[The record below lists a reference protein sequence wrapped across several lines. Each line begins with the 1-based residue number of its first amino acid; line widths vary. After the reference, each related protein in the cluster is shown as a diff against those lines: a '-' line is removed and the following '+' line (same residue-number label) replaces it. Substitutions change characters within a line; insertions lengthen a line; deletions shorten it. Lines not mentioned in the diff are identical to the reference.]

1 MSDYFRKKAHT
12 NELITT
18 FDDVLLLPG
27 YTSFGPSEVDIS
39 TKLGE
44 KYKFNLPIMS
54 AAMDTVTEEEMA
66 IKMALFG
73 GLGVLHRNCSFEK
86 QLKMV
91 RHVKRARSFVIEDVA
106 TITPDEPLYKAK
118 DFLENYGISGL
129 VVVDEN
135 NKVCGIFT
143 KRDIPYS
150 EEECKKGHVKD
161 FMTRDVISIKP
172 NASRKEALEM
182 LFKHRIEK
190 LPIID
195 NGNLRGLITKKDL
208 KPEFP
213 LATIDE
219 EGRLLCALAISPK
232 YPTSS
237 EAVSK
242 LKEIDQYSDIFF
254 IDVAD
259 FYKKDDIEG
268 TRKLMDLLEG
278 DFIVGNIG
286 TYEAAE
292 FILTKCDYPE
302 KLIALKVGMGSGS
315 ICTTSIQTGVGAP
328 TLFATAEVADAI
340 ADYNPKM
347 GLIADGGFK
356 NPGDLPKAFAVGAD
370 MIMSGHFFAGTT
382 ESPGYLDTI
391 QGRKVKIYR
400 GMGSK
405 EARTTNYVLDRYSV
419 EAKMLPEGVSD
430 YVPFTGPLESMLET
444 LKEGLANGMIYAGA
458 QNLLNM
464 RTAKMGVI
472 SAIGQTE
479 ARPHDLLGKY

>member
-1 MSDYFRKKAHT
+1 
-12 NELITT
+12 
-18 FDDVLLLPG
+18 
-27 YTSFGPSEVDIS
+27 
-39 TKLGE
+39 
-44 KYKFNLPIMS
+44 
-54 AAMDTVTEEEMA
+54 
-66 IKMALFG
+66 
-73 GLGVLHRNCSFEK
+73 
-86 QLKMV
+86 
-91 RHVKRARSFVIEDVA
+91 
-106 TITPDEPLYKAK
+106 
-118 DFLENYGISGL
+118 
-129 VVVDEN
+129 
-135 NKVCGIFT
+135 
-143 KRDIPYS
+143 
-150 EEECKKGHVKD
+150 
-161 FMTRDVISIKP
+161 
-172 NASRKEALEM
+172 
-182 LFKHRIEK
+182 FKHRIEK
-190 LPIID
+190 LPIIED
-195 NGNLRGLITKKDL
+195 GNLKGLITKKDL

-232 YPTSS
+232 YPVTS
-237 EAVSK
+237 EAISK
-242 LKEIDQYSDIFF
+242 LKEIDQFTDIFF

-268 TRKLMDLLEG
+268 TRKLMDLLEA
-278 DFIVGNIG
+278 DFVVGNIG

-292 FILTKCDYPE
+292 YILTKCDYPE
-302 KLIALKVGMGSGS
+302 KFIALKVGMGSGS

-340 ADYNPKM
+340 ADYNPNM

-370 MIMSGHFFAGTT
+370 MIMSGHFFAGTS

-405 EARTTNYVLDRYSV
+405 EARTTSYVLDRYSI

-458 QNLLNM
+458 QTLQKM
-464 RTAKMGVI
+464 RAAKMGVI